1 MTHSVATVPHGHFG
15 WQKLYE
21 CTGMAVYT
29 VTSIYFIT
37 LSVDDQRHYRRKL
50 ELLGNVEDPYLMWE
64 KPAQTTVN
72 TSLDWLEWPNV
83 EYPDIYNYLIETPS
97 LCTKESLKTYKSLD
111 GYKYYCD
118 G

>member
-1 MTHSVATVPHGHFG
+1 
-15 WQKLYE
+15 
-21 CTGMAVYT
+21 MAVYT

-50 ELLGNVEDPYLMWE
+50 ELLGNFEDPYLMWE

-83 EYPDIYNYLIETPS
+83 EYPDIYNYSIETPS
-97 LCTKESLKTYKSLD
+97 LYTKESVGDGPTY
-111 GYKYYCD
+111 YY
-118 G
+118 